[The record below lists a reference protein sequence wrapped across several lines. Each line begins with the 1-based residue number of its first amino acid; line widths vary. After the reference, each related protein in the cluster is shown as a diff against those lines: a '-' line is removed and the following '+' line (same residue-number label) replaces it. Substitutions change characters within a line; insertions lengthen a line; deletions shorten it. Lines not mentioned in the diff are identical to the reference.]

1 MDISKATLVER
12 PANERYIYLVNH
24 PPMTKDELDCV
35 ATLLVRAEY
44 GLRSQL
50 WQSEDDYGD
59 AWKQAFRRLIAAK
72 SEEWLRKN
80 RPKLDIPRYEGVSAL
95 QEYARSVERVCG
107 APRNYAEIIVLNKHT
122 YVTFAYREVKDQDS
136 LFCVQAVLAVKTVND
151 DLEFELG
158 GGVP

>member
-1 MDISKATLVER
+1 
-12 PANERYIYLVNH
+12 
-24 PPMTKDELDCV
+24 MTNDELDCV
-35 ATLLVRAEY
+35 ATLLVGAGY
-44 GLRSQL
+44 GLRSQAG
-50 WQSEDDYGD
+50 QSQYYYDE

-95 QEYARSVERVCG
+95 QQYARSVERVCG

-122 YVTFAYREVKDQDS
+122 YVNFAYREGQDQDS
-136 LFCVQAVLAVKTVND
+136 LRCVEAVFAAKTVNE
-151 DLEFELG
+151 DLELNFG